1 MYDRWIHFR
10 HYSIRL
16 SCCIPANF
24 LTGNWFSKSYP
35 QWVCTPV
42 FGLSIVQWHYQCTFG
57 YPHCY
62 SRWFIGRNNI
72 ISSLLLFPKI
82 HTSTKA
88 QMVTPPYQKAGTN
101 SKQINEKGTSGIF
114 LGRLTPFI
122 RGYVAVLCGLL
133 RVTPL
138 KYSSALFL
146 SSISWATCYVCIGY
160 FIGPYQHLFL
170 SSDKNL
176 QILLILVPLFIILLY
191 FLFQFIK
198 KYFSFQNMKIQLVN
212 ATLQTK

>member
-1 MYDRWIHFR
+1 MTDEFISGIIQYGYLAVFLLIFLQEIGFPSPIPNEFVLLFSG
-10 HYSIRL
+10 YL
-16 SCCIPANF
+16 SYN
-24 LTGNWFSKSYP
+24 G
-35 QWVCTPV
+35 
-42 FGLSIVQWHYQCTFG
+42 
-57 YPHCY
+57 
-62 SRWFIGRNNI
+62 I
-72 ISSLLLFPKI
+72 ISAPLAILTAIAGDLLAGTILFLLFYFFRKFIRRLKPKWLP
-82 HTSTKA
+82 HPTK
-88 QMVTPPYQKAGTN
+88 KLERI

-114 LGRLTPFI
+114 IGRLTPFI

-176 QILLILVPLFIILLY
+176 QILLILVPLIIILLF

-198 KYFSFQNMKIQLVN
+198 KIFPISKQ
-212 ATLQTK
+212 

>member
-1 MYDRWIHFR
+1 MTDEFISGIIQYGYLAVFLLIFLQEIGFPSPIPNEFVLLFSG
-10 HYSIRL
+10 YL
-16 SCCIPANF
+16 SYN
-24 LTGNWFSKSYP
+24 G
-35 QWVCTPV
+35 
-42 FGLSIVQWHYQCTFG
+42 
-57 YPHCY
+57 
-62 SRWFIGRNNI
+62 I
-72 ISSLLLFPKI
+72 ISAPLAILTAIAGDLLAGTILFLLFYFFRKFIRRLKPRWLPH
-82 HTSTKA
+82 HTK
-88 QMVTPPYQKAGTN
+88 KLERI

-114 LGRLTPFI
+114 IGRLTPFI

-170 SSDKNL
+170 SSDQNL
-176 QILLILVPLFIILLY
+176 QILLILMPLIIILLF

-198 KYFSFQNMKIQLVN
+198 KIFPISKQ
-212 ATLQTK
+212 

>member
-1 MYDRWIHFR
+1 MTDEFISGIAQYGYLAVFLLIFLQEIGFPSPIPNEFVLLFSG
-10 HYSIRL
+10 YL
-16 SCCIPANF
+16 SYN
-24 LTGNWFSKSYP
+24 G
-35 QWVCTPV
+35 
-42 FGLSIVQWHYQCTFG
+42 
-57 YPHCY
+57 
-62 SRWFIGRNNI
+62 I
-72 ISSLLLFPKI
+72 ISAPLAILTAIAGDLLAGTILFLLFYFFRKFIRQLKPKWLP
-82 HTSTKA
+82 HPTK
-88 QMVTPPYQKAGTN
+88 KLERI

-114 LGRLTPFI
+114 IGRLTPFI

-176 QILLILVPLFIILLY
+176 QILLLLVPLFIILLY
-191 FLFQFIK
+191 FLFQFK
-198 KYFSFQNMKIQLVN
+198 
-212 ATLQTK
+212 